1 MRPFSFVQIY
11 TDRGV
16 MYKNG
21 QNLRHFAG
29 VFSISRLHCS
39 SKKLSDNTKGHFILL
54 PELSFFFLKKKMFP
68 WV

>member
-54 PELSFFFLKKKMFP
+54 PELSFFF
-68 WV
+68 